1 MSSKKGKLGLLS
13 IILLGINAVIGS
25 GIFLMPGQAYAL
37 MGTNSLWVYIFDALL
52 VIAMVMCYA
61 EVGGMFTQ
69 TGGAYIYAR
78 EAFGE
83 FVGFEV
89 GIMRWVMCTVS
100 WATMAVGFTTA
111 LANIMPSA
119 ADPAVRNII
128 VVSLIVGL
136 GIVNI
141 IGIDCTKYLNNIITT
156 GKLIPLIVF
165 VGVGVFFIKGGNF
178 TAPSGVETGVSNFSQ
193 AAMLIFYAFTGFESI
208 AVAAGDMANPKKD
221 VPIASFA
228 VMLLVSA
235 IYLLVQA
242 VSIGTMGPAL
252 ATSTAPIAEA
262 SGQFLGSLGGVLVTV
277 GTLVSIGGINL
288 TAAFITPRNVYAL
301 AEDGLVPR
309 VLAKTGKRN
318 TPYIAI
324 IISVLITIPV
334 ALSGT
339 FTQLAVLSVVARF
352 ILQYIPTC
360 LSVLVLRKREDLKS
374 TYTAPFGWAMPVI
387 SVVVSIWLLMKS
399 SPKQLIWGMIALAVI
414 APLYFVMKRVREN
427 ESGAK
432 S

>member
-1 MSSKKGKLGLLS
+1 MNSKKGKLGLLS
-13 IILLGINAVIGS
+13 IILLGINSVIGS
-25 GIFLMPGQAYAL
+25 GIFLMPGQAYGL
-37 MGTNSLWVYIFDALL
+37 MGTGSLWVYVFDALL

-61 EVGGMFTQ
+61 EVGGMFTK

-111 LANIMPSA
+111 LANIVPAA
-119 ADPAVRNII
+119 ADPTVRNLI
-128 VVSLIVGL
+128 VVSLIVAL

-156 GKLIPLIVF
+156 GKLIPLIIF
-165 VGVGVFFIKGGNF
+165 VSVGVFFIKGSNF
-178 TAPSGVETGVSNFSQ
+178 AAPSGVETGAANFSQ

-252 ATSTAPIAEA
+252 ATSTAPVAEA
-262 SGQFLGSLGGVLVTV
+262 SSMFLGGLGGILVTV
-277 GTLVSIGGINL
+277 GTLISIGGINL

-309 VLAKTGKRN
+309 ALAKTGKRN

-387 SVVVSIWLLMKS
+387 SVVVSIWLLAKS
-399 SPKQLIWGMIALAVI
+399 SPKQLLWGAIALIAI
-414 APLYFVMKRVREN
+414 APLYFVMKRIREK
-427 ESGAK
+427 EAAAK
-432 S
+432 